1 MGLMEYISEL
11 FVKEPARLSFAELS
25 RFRKVLGDQV
35 KALRKCREE
44 DEAKHRD
51 ETSDSLAWGGLSSV
65 RYKTSLSSA
74 EIQEQARQAET
85 FARHLMR
92 LVERKCDGR
101 VAMCYKRAGLSRQ
114 VYSYIINNPSVRPA
128 RETVL
133 RLAIGLQLSYE
144 EAASFMGSAGYAFCP
159 SDEMGVAFVAC
170 FKQGVYS
177 IFDINELLVSI
188 GLEPLK
194 ID

>member
-1 MGLMEYISEL
+1 
-11 FVKEPARLSFAELS
+11 
-25 RFRKVLGDQV
+25 
-35 KALRKCREE
+35 
-44 DEAKHRD
+44 
-51 ETSDSLAWGGLSSV
+51 
-65 RYKTSLSSA
+65 
-74 EIQEQARQAET
+74 
-85 FARHLMR
+85 MR

-101 VAMCYKRAGLSRQ
+101 AAMCYKRAGLSRQ

-159 SDEMGVAFVAC
+159 SDEMDVAFVAC